1 MKKLPPINNQPKK
14 PTIEEQIKKLER
26 NQAVKSQEN
35 FGKTPMTYVESLNS
49 IEGKLAQIGKLKLET
64 RTTSEEEKSAF
75 FMQQQPI
82 QMKSYEFNVK
92 K

>member
-14 PTIEEQIKKLER
+14 PTIEEQIKKLES